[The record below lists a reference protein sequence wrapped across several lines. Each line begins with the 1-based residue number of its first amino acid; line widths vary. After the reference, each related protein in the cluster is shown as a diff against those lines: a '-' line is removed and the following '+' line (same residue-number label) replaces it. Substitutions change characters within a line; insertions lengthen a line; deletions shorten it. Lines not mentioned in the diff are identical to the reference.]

1 MKYLSIITMREEYVA
16 TNVLVS
22 IHSNEQEAR
31 EECEELNEIS
41 PDDVSYKITMVSVQ
55 DLPFNIGEL

>member
-1 MKYLSIITMREEYVA
+1 MREEYVA